1 MNQHPQLSVDDVL
14 RAFAM
19 DFQPGTAVL
28 QRYLAEYPEHSM
40 ALIDLSMELTREFDD
55 NVPPGPAEFDLV
67 AAGML
72 RLRENAATT
81 LQSLEAAPAKVF
93 TEAISALALP
103 IQVGLAFRERRIEVA
118 TLPHRMAAKMAEA
131 LKTSTETLLS
141 YLALPAVAPMTR
153 ARKSAV
159 KPVAPEKVSFE
170 RVLQDAGVDEQSISN
185 LLREE

>member
-1 MNQHPQLSVDDVL
+1 MTQHPQLSADDVL

-19 DFQPGTAVL
+19 DFQPGTGVL
-28 QRYLAEYPEHSM
+28 QRYLAEYPEHSV

-55 NVPPGPAEFDLV
+55 NIPLGAAEFDLV
-67 AAGML
+67 AAGMA
-72 RLRENAATT
+72 RLRENAAT

-103 IQVGLAFRERRIEVA
+103 MQVGLAFRERRIEVA

-131 LKTSTETLLS
+131 LKTSTETLLA
-141 YLALPAVAPMTR
+141 YLALPAVAPMAR
-153 ARKSAV
+153 ARKSSV

-185 LLREE
+185 LLHEE

>member
-1 MNQHPQLSVDDVL
+1 MTQHPQLSADDVL

-28 QRYLAEYPEHSM
+28 QRYLAEYPEHSV

-55 NVPPGPAEFDLV
+55 NIPPGAAEFDLV
-67 AAGML
+67 AAGMA
-72 RLRENAATT
+72 RLRENAAT

-93 TEAISALALP
+93 TEAFSALALP
-103 IQVGLAFRERRIEVA
+103 MQVGLAFRERRIEVA

-141 YLALPAVAPMTR
+141 YLALPAVAPMAR

-170 RVLQDAGVDEQSISN
+170 RVLQDAGVDEQRISN

>member
-1 MNQHPQLSVDDVL
+1 MTQHPQLSADDVL

-19 DFQPGTAVL
+19 DFQPGTGVL
-28 QRYLAEYPEHSM
+28 QRYLAEYPEHSV

-55 NVPPGPAEFDLV
+55 NFPLGAAEFDLV
-67 AAGML
+67 AAGMA
-72 RLRENAATT
+72 RLRENTAT

-103 IQVGLAFRERRIEVA
+103 MQVGLAFRERRIEVA

-141 YLALPAVAPMTR
+141 YLALPAVAPMAR

>member
-1 MNQHPQLSVDDVL
+1 MTQHSQLSADDVL

-19 DFQPGTAVL
+19 DFQPGTGVL
-28 QRYLAEYPEHSM
+28 QRYLAEYPEHSL
-40 ALIDLSMELTREFDD
+40 ALIDLSVELTREFDD
-55 NVPPGPAEFDLV
+55 NVPPGAAEFDLV
-67 AAGML
+67 AAGMA
-72 RLRENAATT
+72 RLRENAAT

-103 IQVGLAFRERRIEVA
+103 IQVGLAFRERRIEIA
-118 TLPHRMAAKMAEA
+118 TLPHRMATKMAEA

-141 YLALPAVAPMTR
+141 YLALPAVAPMAR

>member
-1 MNQHPQLSVDDVL
+1 MTRHPQLSVDDVL

-28 QRYLAEYPEHSM
+28 QRYLAEYPEHSV

-55 NVPPGPAEFDLV
+55 KVPPGAAEFDLM
-67 AAGML
+67 AAGMA
-72 RLRENAATT
+72 RLRENAAT
-81 LQSLEAAPAKVF
+81 LQSLEAAPARVF

-103 IQVGLAFRERRIEVA
+103 MQVGLAFRERRIEVA

-141 YLALPAVAPMTR
+141 YLALPAVAPMAR

>member
-1 MNQHPQLSVDDVL
+1 
-14 RAFAM
+14 M
-19 DFQPGTAVL
+19 DFQPGTGVL
-28 QRYLAEYPEHSM
+28 QRYLAEYPEHSV

-55 NVPPGPAEFDLV
+55 NIPLGAAEFDLV
-67 AAGML
+67 AAGMA
-72 RLRENAATT
+72 RLRESAAT
-81 LQSLEAAPAKVF
+81 LQSLETAPAKVF

-103 IQVGLAFRERRIEVA
+103 MQVGLAFRERRIEVA

-141 YLALPAVAPMTR
+141 YLALPAVAPMAR

>member
-1 MNQHPQLSVDDVL
+1 MAQQPQITADDVL

-19 DFQPGTAVL
+19 DFQPGTGVL
-28 QRYLAEYPEHSM
+28 QRYLAEYPEHSV

-55 NVPPGPAEFDLV
+55 NIPPGAAELDLV
-67 AAGML
+67 AAGMA
-72 RLRENAATT
+72 RLRENAAT

-170 RVLQDAGVDEQSISN
+170 RVLKDAGVEEQSISN
-185 LLREE
+185 ILREE

>member
-1 MNQHPQLSVDDVL
+1 MARHPKISADDIL

-19 DFQPGTAVL
+19 DFQPGTGVL
-28 QRYLAEYPEHSM
+28 QRYLADYPEHSV

-55 NVPPGPAEFDLV
+55 NVPPAAAEFDLV
-67 AAGML
+67 AAGMA
-72 RLRENAATT
+72 RLRENAAT
-81 LQSLEAAPAKVF
+81 LQSLEAAPAKAF

-118 TLPHRMAAKMAEA
+118 TLPHRVAAMMAEA

-141 YLALPAVAPMTR
+141 YLALPAVAPMAR

-159 KPVAPEKVSFE
+159 KPVTPEKVSFE
-170 RVLQDAGVDEQSISN
+170 RVLQDAGVDEQSISS

>member
-1 MNQHPQLSVDDVL
+1 MTQHPQLSADDVL
-14 RAFAM
+14 RAFAL
-19 DFQPGTAVL
+19 DFQPGTGVL
-28 QRYLAEYPEHSM
+28 HRYLAEYPEHSV

-55 NVPPGPAEFDLV
+55 NIPPGAAELDLV
-67 AAGML
+67 AAGMA
-72 RLRENAATT
+72 RLRENAAT

-103 IQVGLAFRERRIEVA
+103 MQVGLAFRERRIEVA

-141 YLALPAVAPMTR
+141 YLALPAVAPMAR
-153 ARKSAV
+153 ARKSAI

-170 RVLQDAGVDEQSISN
+170 RVLKDAGVDEQSISN
-185 LLREE
+185 ILREE

>member
-1 MNQHPQLSVDDVL
+1 MTQHPQLSANDVL

-19 DFQPGTAVL
+19 DFQPGTGVL
-28 QRYLAEYPEHSM
+28 QRYLTKYPEHSV
-40 ALIDLSMELTREFDD
+40 ALIDLSVELTREFDD
-55 NVPPGPAEFDLV
+55 TIPPGAAELNLV
-67 AAGML
+67 AAGMA
-72 RLRENAATT
+72 RLRENAAT
-81 LQSLEAAPAKVF
+81 LKSLEAAPAKVF

-141 YLALPAVAPMTR
+141 YLALPAVAPMAR

-185 LLREE
+185 LLRGE

>member
-1 MNQHPQLSVDDVL
+1 MTQHPQLSADDVL

-19 DFQPGTAVL
+19 DFQPGTGVL
-28 QRYLAEYPEHSM
+28 QRYLAEYPEHSV

-55 NVPPGPAEFDLV
+55 NIPPGAAELDLV
-67 AAGML
+67 AAGMA
-72 RLRENAATT
+72 RLRENAAT

-141 YLALPAVAPMTR
+141 YLALPAVAPMAR

>member
-1 MNQHPQLSVDDVL
+1 MTQHSQLSADDVL

-19 DFQPGTAVL
+19 DFQPGTGVL
-28 QRYLAEYPEHSM
+28 RRYLAEYPEHSV

-55 NVPPGPAEFDLV
+55 NVPPGAAEFDLV
-67 AAGML
+67 AAGMA
-72 RLRENAATT
+72 RLRENAAT

-103 IQVGLAFRERRIEVA
+103 MQVGLAFRERRIEVA

-141 YLALPAVAPMTR
+141 YLALPAVAPMAR

-170 RVLQDAGVDEQSISN
+170 RVLQDADVDEQSISN